1 MGALDRLRAFIA
13 NTGDR
18 KAAPLPIQRVS
29 TVGGRHARPDYTS
42 FAKRVNE
49 AYKGNAVVAACVA
62 TRANTLNEAPLVAA
76 NVATGDM
83 LDQHPVS
90 RLFSRPNAIMSQSA
104 FWQYISTYLD
114 VGGNAYILKV
124 RNALGAPAELYPY
137 HDGQITPVIGDLGWV
152 DHYAFDKGNGQTIA
166 IHARDVIHMRSY
178 YIDPLQPHLG
188 LSPIVVASIGIDSY
202 NELMDTLFS
211 IAKNGG
217 VVPGILSSAT
227 NLPPAIVEQ
236 LKEQFAEKLGGRGE
250 QSGKP
255 LVLSGGMTY
264 SEMGQTVAAL
274 ATSEQFAQFE
284 VSICGAF
291 RVDPAV
297 AMTRAGLLSSTYANK
312 ETAFREYTTLT
323 RVPTW
328 HAWQDQIGLSFADE
342 FPGVKI
348 EFDTTNVGAL
358 QPLPSEVSTQA
369 QALYTANGITQ
380 NELREATGYG
390 TVEGGDVYSYQLT
403 PTAGFLTAEP
413 DVTKTEQPDPEP
425 PAAPIEY
432 YQHEEKE
439 AAAYWQAADKIME
452 KHSEELAPFIADG
465 MKSMLQAV
473 TSRKAG
479 EPDAARIRIEELAA
493 KFMKASASVRESLLK
508 EIFALAVQ
516 TAEGDP
522 SAFATILDQLQKDM
536 ARFMSDNLTASYGV
550 ARDEIASVI
559 TANAGADEAT
569 LLKALKDKVST
580 LADSRAKAIAK
591 TTVRATSTKTQT
603 NTWQKMNE
611 GNAGTPDELVKV
623 WVTRRDSKVRASHR
637 KMDGMIADVGG
648 AFQEID
654 EEGKPTGKSLQGPSL
669 STDADPSNIINC
681 RCTIRPVK
689 RSKLKR

>member
-1 MGALDRLRAFIA
+1 
-13 NTGDR
+13 
-18 KAAPLPIQRVS
+18 
-29 TVGGRHARPDYTS
+29 
-42 FAKRVNE
+42 
-49 AYKGNAVVAACVA
+49 
-62 TRANTLNEAPLVAA
+62 
-76 NVATGDM
+76 M
-83 LDQHPVS
+83 LEQHPVS

-137 HDGQITPVIGDLGWV
+137 HDGQITPVIGEMGWI

-166 IHARDVIHMRSY
+166 IPARDVIHMRSY

-217 VVPGILSSAT
+217 VVPGILSSPNA
-227 NLPPAIVEQ
+227 LPPVLVDQ
-236 LKEQFAEKLGGRGE
+236 LKDQFAEKLGGRGE

-328 HAWQDQIGLSFADE
+328 HAWEDQVGMSFADE
-342 FPGVKI
+342 FPGVRAT
-348 EFDTTNVGAL
+348 FDTSGIAAL
-358 QPLPSEVSTQA
+358 QSDPDSIIYPVIA
-369 QALYTANGITQ
+369 QFNANLLSVDETRQRMGITPSADAERGAMYA
-380 NELREATGYG
+380 NDLIAPAAG
-390 TVEGGDVYSYQLT
+390 
-403 PTAGFLTAEP
+403 GFLTAEP
-413 DVTKTEQPDPEP
+413 DVTKTEQPDPET

-439 AAAYWQAADKIME
+439 AASYWQAADKIME

-623 WVTRRDSKVRASHR
+623 WVSRRDSKVRASHR
-637 KMDGMIADVGG
+637 KMDGMFADVGG

-654 EEGKPTGKSLQGPSL
+654 EDGKPTGKSLQGPSL